1 MSTQTMMSPEEFE
14 EQFKC
19 CICLHVHSDPVSIV
33 CGHNFCLDCIE
44 GYWDS
49 RGRWECPL
57 CKRTFKK
64 RPELRINRE
73 FADIIDFIKRS
84 LRAAREDGGVDAVA
98 PERRHETNKVPC
110 DICLGHKATAVKSC
124 LACQASYCET
134 HLAPHG
140 KVAALQR
147 HRLTDPATFSSRH
160 LCRIHDEPLTM
171 FCKKEQMPLCAS
183 CSEGKHQHHQVV
195 PLEKESRRT
204 KSHLRATKVNVVQ
217 MIQAQLGKMEEITNS
232 LDLSKK
238 VTERELQSG
247 AQVCSKLIAAVL
259 RQQAE
264 LVEEL
269 ERRQEEAEQKA
280 EQLLAE
286 LEQELDELRTKG
298 GELQHLE
305 LTQNTLDLLQGF
317 QTLGALPPSRDWSQ
331 VSVCSDHSAGTVRRA
346 VGRLVGVC
354 QEAADV
360 LSAEEVDR
368 MSRYAGVFSLLP
380 QPGSTCIIWTVGS
393 LTLFFVSAVDVT
405 LDPDTASGWLLLSA
419 DGKKVSVSG
428 QRTPLPSSPQRFDT
442 CVCVLG
448 KRSFTCGRRY
458 WEVEVG
464 HKSEWDLGVA
474 RESINRKGV
483 ITVRPDSGYW
493 AICRRN
499 GGSLSA
505 CVSPSVPLP
514 LQETPRRVAIFL
526 DYEDGSVSFYDAE
539 AKTHIYTFSGCS
551 FTEPLLPYFNP
562 CLQDNGRNAA
572 PLVIC
577 PLARGK

>member
-368 MSRYAGVFSLLP
+368 MSRYA
-380 QPGSTCIIWTVGS
+380 
-393 LTLFFVSAVDVT
+393 VDVT

-483 ITVRPDSGYW
+483 IT
-493 AICRRN
+493 
-499 GGSLSA
+499 
-505 CVSPSVPLP
+505 
-514 LQETPRRVAIFL
+514 ETPRRVAIFL